1 MIHLDTS
8 FLIRAL
14 HPGSA
19 QDALLRTWLRDRE
32 PIGMSALAWAEFLC
46 GPVPSGHVRAAE
58 TVVPARVPLLEED
71 AVRGAQLFNASGR
84 RRGTLL
90 DCLIAATAMRADAGL
105 ATTNAADFKRLVG
118 DGLRI
123 LEA

>member
-14 HPGSA
+14 RPGSPE
-19 QDALLRTWLRDRE
+19 DARLRGWLRDLE
-32 PIGMSALAWAEFLC
+32 PLGMSALAWAEFLC
-46 GPVPSGHVRAAE
+46 GPVPAGHVRLAE
-58 TVVPARVPLLEED
+58 SVIPVRVPVTEED
-71 AVRGAQLFNASGR
+71 AVRGAALFNASGR

-90 DCLIAATAMRADAGL
+90 DCLIAASAIRADAGL
-105 ATTNAADFKRLVG
+105 ATANAADFRRLAG
-118 DGLRI
+118 DDLRI